1 MLNLIQVILVICFS
15 IWLMSA
21 PVLATTQDFYWQGKA
36 GYGVSVHLNYDET
49 VANQIIKIKG
59 VGKTNNL
66 ELLTVAFYTPDG
78 QLIHTYNNVT
88 DGQSKSN
95 YLEFNFNPLTHQ
107 PVGKLDLGGEL
118 SGEIYLKG
126 IVDDKLFLVII
137 EPSGEEHVIDEL
149 SLI

>member
-15 IWLMSA
+15 SWLISA
-21 PVLATTQDFYWQGKA
+21 PVLATTQDFYWQGRA
-36 GYGVSVHLNYDET
+36 GYGVSVHFNYDET
-49 VANQIIKIKG
+49 VANQIIKAKG
-59 VGKTNNL
+59 VGRTNNL
-66 ELLTVAFYTPDG
+66 ELLTVAFYNPNG
-78 QLIHTYNNVT
+78 KLIHRYNNVV
-88 DGQSKSN
+88 DGQSQGN

-118 SGEIYLKG
+118 SGGIYLKG
-126 IVDDKLFLVII
+126 IVDEKLFLVVI

>member
-1 MLNLIQVILVICFS
+1 MLNPIQVILVIWFS
-15 IWLMSA
+15 GWLMSA
-21 PVLATTQDFYWQGKA
+21 PILATTQDFHWQGRA

-49 VANQIIKIKG
+49 VTNQIIRAKG

-66 ELLTVAFYTPDG
+66 ELLTVAFYNPNG
-78 QLIHTYNNVT
+78 KLIHRYNNVV
-88 DGQSKSN
+88 DGQSQGN

-118 SGEIYLKG
+118 SGEIFLEG
-126 IVDDKLFLVII
+126 IVDDRLFLIVI
-137 EPSGEEHVIDEL
+137 EPSGKEHVIDEL